1 MTTMSSVAEHLK
13 KGRLALG
20 LTVEQIAETTK
31 VRTDH
36 IRAIEEGNY
45 NVFSAPVYIRGFVR
59 GYAKLLKLDVQEVM
73 TALDGELGQTKKFA
87 DHPPLS
93 NEPRG
98 VMDFITLQLSKLD
111 WRKGV
116 IGVVLLVALVVFLIG
131 YLIWHHYHTADPLKS
146 LQPAVYRAP
155 QSGETLPLPSP
166 NSAPRR

>member
-1 MTTMSSVAEHLK
+1 MTTMLSVAEHLR
-13 KGRLALG
+13 KGRQAMG

-59 GYAKLLKLDVQEVM
+59 GYARLLKLDVAEVM
-73 TALDGELGQTKKFA
+73 TALDAELGQTKKFA
-87 DHPPLS
+87 EHPPLT

-98 VMDFITLQLSKLD
+98 VVDFITLQLSKLD

-116 IGVVLLVALVVFLIG
+116 IAIAVLVAVLIFLIG
-131 YLIWHHYHTADPLKS
+131 YLIWHHFHSADPLKG
-146 LQPAVYRAP
+146 LPPAVHRAP
-155 QSGETLPLPSP
+155 QAGETLPLPSP
-166 NSAPRR
+166 NPPARR